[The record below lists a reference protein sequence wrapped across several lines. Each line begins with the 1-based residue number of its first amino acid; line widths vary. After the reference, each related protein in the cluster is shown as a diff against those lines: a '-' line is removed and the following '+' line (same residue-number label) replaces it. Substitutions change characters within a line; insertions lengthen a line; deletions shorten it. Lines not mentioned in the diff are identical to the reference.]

1 MKIIKEVLKNSRI
14 IKFVDRDDKSDDEV
28 AELEAKGIKV
38 LKRRHIECY
47 LFDDEII
54 ALLCKKYGYENKIDE
69 YLAAKRQAIEESK
82 RRGNPEDDIKS
93 ASGKIY
99 TELKRILSLRQCG
112 NKKDSFLRD
121 TITPLITE
129 DTQVYRELESEIFI

>member
-1 MKIIKEVLKNSRI
+1 MRKFGRIFSSKYPDTSFVSIGSCSELENDDNISMKIIKEVLKNSSI

-54 ALLCKKYGYENKIDE
+54 ALLCKKYCY
-69 YLAAKRQAIEESK
+69 
-82 RRGNPEDDIKS
+82 
-93 ASGKIY
+93 
-99 TELKRILSLRQCG
+99 
-112 NKKDSFLRD
+112 
-121 TITPLITE
+121 
-129 DTQVYRELESEIFI
+129 

>member
-1 MKIIKEVLKNSRI
+1 MGVFFHLNTDITFVSIGSCSELENDDNISMKIIKEVLKNSSI

-69 YLAAKRQAIEESK
+69 CLAGKK
-82 RRGNPEDDIKS
+82 TGDRGE
-93 ASGKIY
+93 
-99 TELKRILSLRQCG
+99 
-112 NKKDSFLRD
+112 
-121 TITPLITE
+121 
-129 DTQVYRELESEIFI
+129 

>member
-1 MKIIKEVLKNSRI
+1 MKNYKKKCLRIQVLSSLLI
-14 IKFVDRDDKSDDEV
+14 EMIKSDDEV

-69 YLAAKRQAIEESK
+69 CLAAKRQAIEESK
-82 RRGNPEDDIKS
+82 RRGNPEDDIK
-93 ASGKIY
+93 I
-99 TELKRILSLRQCG
+99 C
-112 NKKDSFLRD
+112 
-121 TITPLITE
+121 
-129 DTQVYRELESEIFI
+129 